1 MLILTEISNWL
12 GHCGMSEQ
20 QEQQE
25 QEKNSPGMLKVLFS
39 VLAAMI
45 GIQSD
50 KNRERDFE
58 TGHIGNYI
66 FVGIIVVAIF
76 IFSLI
81 SIVNGIL
88 EDAAK

>member
-1 MLILTEISNWL
+1 MSNKEDQTED
-12 GHCGMSEQ
+12 Q
-20 QEQQE
+20 D
-25 QEKNSPGMLKVLFS
+25 SPGVFSVILS

-58 TGHIGNYI
+58 KGHIGNYI
-66 FVGIIVVAIF
+66 FVGIVVVVIF
-76 IFSLI
+76 VFTLI
-81 SIVNGIL
+81 SIVNNIL